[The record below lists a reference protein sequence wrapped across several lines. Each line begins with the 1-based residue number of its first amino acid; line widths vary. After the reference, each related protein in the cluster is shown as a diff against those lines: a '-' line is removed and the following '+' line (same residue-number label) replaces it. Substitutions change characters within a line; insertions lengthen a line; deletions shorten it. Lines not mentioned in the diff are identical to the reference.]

1 MQDVDA
7 VHDAHLPDG
16 RNSAVP
22 SSAHAP
28 RWPNAAA
35 VLEMLAALETEF
47 KSVLKPP
54 APAAE

>member
-7 VHDAHLPDG
+7 AHDRQLPDG
-16 RNSAVP
+16 RNSTIA
-22 SSAHAP
+22 SSADAP

-47 KSVLKPP
+47 KSVLEPP
-54 APAAE
+54 APASE